1 MSTMQSAPT
10 ELAVADAG
18 IPAQPNGGEMPEG
31 EMPEGE
37 KETPRQRS
45 RRRIRRVIRAV
56 LIAWWSI
63 IGFVGLALLGNILVV
78 PLAQSP
84 THWWDG
90 VQSQIAG
97 LLTLAQTYP
106 TQASIGGFIVLAL
119 TFLSFVENRRLRR
132 EQQVAAMRPIIVL
145 DERVSK
151 LEQHEVVAALPPN
164 VVAPTGMPLAVSFV
178 GRVDELED
186 VKRRLREGNN
196 AVGVFAV
203 EGIAGV
209 GKTALAA
216 QATGELAADTKAFPG
231 GAIWV
236 ACEGREGASGL
247 ARDLVARRQRDST
260 GRLATGRM
268 PRRGGRRSR
277 RR

>member
-18 IPAQPNGGEMPEG
+18 NPDPANGGEMPEGEMPESLQMPEG

-106 TQASIGGFIVLAL
+106 TQRRASADS
-119 TFLSFVENRRLRR
+119 LSW
-132 EQQVAAMRPIIVL
+132 P
-145 DERVSK
+145 
-151 LEQHEVVAALPPN
+151 
-164 VVAPTGMPLAVSFV
+164 
-178 GRVDELED
+178 
-186 VKRRLREGNN
+186 
-196 AVGVFAV
+196 
-203 EGIAGV
+203 
-209 GKTALAA
+209 
-216 QATGELAADTKAFPG
+216 
-231 GAIWV
+231 
-236 ACEGREGASGL
+236 
-247 ARDLVARRQRDST
+247 
-260 GRLATGRM
+260 
-268 PRRGGRRSR
+268 
-277 RR
+277 